1 LVNDRGPFWGSFFYT
16 YIRKKSAL
24 KKNVS
29 SIVFAVIWFLLVTTL
44 LCIPG
49 TRLPKITWQDKIW
62 LDKWVHIFLF
72 MILVILWSK
81 AYSHTKNTHIDG
93 RKILFKIMVVGCL
106 YGILM
111 EIVQKYFI
119 PFRSFDLGDI
129 LADGIGCFAGYFFA
143 IKRFYPR

>member
-81 AYSHTKNTHIDG
+81 LYSHKKNTQSAS
-93 RKILFKIMVVGCL
+93 RKIFFKIMVVGCF
-106 YGILM
+106 YGIAM
-111 EIVQKYFI
+111 EFVQKYFI

-129 LADGIGCFAGYFFA
+129 IADGVGCLAGFFYS
-143 IKRFYPR
+143 IKKSDPR

>member
-1 LVNDRGPFWGSFFYT
+1 MKR
-16 YIRKKSAL
+16 
-24 KKNVS
+24 NVS
-29 SIVFAVIWFLLVTTL
+29 IIAFAVIWLLLVTSL

-49 TRLPKITWQDKIW
+49 TKLPKITWQDKIW

-81 AYSHTKNTHIDG
+81 AYSHKKNTHSG
-93 RKILFKIMVVGCL
+93 SRKIFLQIMITGIV
-106 YGILM
+106 YGIAM

-129 LADGIGCFAGYFFA
+129 IADGIGCAAGYFFA